1 MGEDA
6 LTELNALALPLARAL
21 EPKLGEIQKLTPSID
36 ALYVPNVD
44 QALDEEGAK
53 RQFWGALRALGT
65 WYDALP
71 PY

>member
-1 MGEDA
+1 M
-6 LTELNALALPLARAL
+6 
-21 EPKLGEIQKLTPSID
+21 
-36 ALYVPNVD
+36 LYVPNVD
-44 QALDEEGAK
+44 EALDEENAK